1 MANRTEN
8 LGEKYIPYV
17 PPGQTPAEATLQAYL
32 LGIFLGMIFAAAN
45 AYLGLY
51 VGMTVSASI
60 PAAVI
65 SMAILR
71 QLMKRGTILEN
82 NIVQT
87 IASTGESLAAGV
99 IFTIPAFFIW
109 NAARPDISIPSLVK
123 IGYIIILGGVLGTL
137 GMIPLRRYLI
147 KREHGVLPYPEGTA
161 CAEVLIAGEK
171 GGAQAKKVLW
181 GVLAGGTYKLA
192 LGFGVWIEN
201 LVWRL
206 PAPQKAYFGVDA
218 IPALLGVGYILGP
231 RTAAVLLAGG
241 ALGSLVLVPV
251 IAFFG
256 AETTHAIFPSTS
268 DLIATMTGDQ
278 IHSVYVRYIGAG
290 AVTMGGILSLLKILP
305 ALGKSLSGALRNLG
319 QRKSE
324 PTAEPV
330 RTDRDL
336 PNWLVVSGSIL
347 VALLVWIITPATP
360 LIAVLVIVFG
370 FIFIMVSSRIV
381 GIVGSSSNPVSGMT
395 IATLLGTAVLFVNIG
410 FIGVS
415 GMISALMVG
424 AVVCIAVCA
433 AGDMSQDLKTGF
445 LVGATP
451 WKQQIAEFAGVL
463 SAALIVG
470 AVVFLLNH
478 AYGFVQTAE
487 HPTPLLAPQ
496 ANIMAILIEGVMEAK
511 LPWDLI
517 FFGMF
522 LALIVECFAVPT
534 LAFAVGLYLPVGL
547 SAAIMVGGL
556 VRYFMNRYR
565 ERRSIE
571 VAGEDHGILY
581 SSGLIAGEA
590 LVGIGLA
597 VVVAVGVKN
606 MAFAEGWLGSAALFV
621 TIPIYLVLI
630 YSLWRAAK

>member
-1 MANRTEN
+1 MTEQTRTN
-8 LGEKYIPYV
+8 GDNFIPYV
-17 PPGQTPAEATLQAYL
+17 THDKKLPESTLQAYV
-32 LGIFLGMIFAAAN
+32 LGIILGMVFAAAN

-71 QLMKRGTILEN
+71 QIMKRGTILEN

-109 NAARPDISIPSLVK
+109 HATRPDIAIPSLLK
-123 IGYIIILGGVLGTL
+123 IGYLILLGGILGTL

-147 KREHGVLPYPEGTA
+147 KREHGILPYPEGTA

-181 GVLAGGTYKLA
+181 GVLTGGIYKLA
-192 LGFGVWIEN
+192 LGLGIWTKDLIWQ
-201 LVWRL
+201 LS
-206 PAPQKAYFGVDA
+206 APKRAYFGVDA

-231 RTAAVLLAGG
+231 RTSAVLLAGG

-256 AETTHAIFPSTS
+256 AETTHAIFPSTRE
-268 DLIATMTGDQ
+268 LISAMTGED

-305 ALGKSLSGALRNLG
+305 ALGKSLFSGLRGLG
-319 QRKSE
+319 QKKIEKSSE
-324 PTAEPV
+324 QV

-336 PNWLVVSGSIL
+336 PNWFVVGGSIL
-347 VALLVWIITPATP
+347 VALLVWIMTPATP
-360 LIAVLVIVFG
+360 LIAALVIVFG
-370 FIFIMVSSRIV
+370 FIFILVSSRIV

-395 IATLLGTAVLFVNIG
+395 IATLLGTALLFVNIG

-415 GMISALMVG
+415 GMVAALMVG

-451 WKQQIAEFAGVL
+451 WKQQVAEFAGVL
-463 SAALIVG
+463 SAAIIVG
-470 AVVFLLNH
+470 AVV
-478 AYGFVQTAE
+478 
-487 HPTPLLAPQ
+487 
-496 ANIMAILIEGVMEAK
+496 
-511 LPWDLI
+511 
-517 FFGMF
+517 
-522 LALIVECFAVPT
+522 
-534 LAFAVGLYLPVGL
+534 
-547 SAAIMVGGL
+547 
-556 VRYFMNRYR
+556 
-565 ERRSIE
+565 
-571 VAGEDHGILY
+571 
-581 SSGLIAGEA
+581 
-590 LVGIGLA
+590 
-597 VVVAVGVKN
+597 
-606 MAFAEGWLGSAALFV
+606 
-621 TIPIYLVLI
+621 
-630 YSLWRAAK
+630 

>member
-1 MANRTEN
+1 MTEQTKRA
-8 LGEKYIPYV
+8 GDSFIPYV
-17 PPGQTPAEATLQAYL
+17 THEKKLPESTLQAYV
-32 LGIFLGMIFAAAN
+32 LGIILGMVFAAAN

-71 QLMKRGTILEN
+71 QIMKRGTILEN

-109 NAARPDISIPSLVK
+109 HATRPEIEIPSLLK
-123 IGYIIILGGVLGTL
+123 IGYLILLGGILGTL

-171 GGAQAKKVLW
+171 GGKQAKKVLW
-181 GVLAGGTYKLA
+181 GVLTGGIYKLA
-192 LGFGVWIEN
+192 LGLGIWIKD
-201 LVWRL
+201 LTWWL
-206 PAPQKAYFGVDA
+206 PAPKRAYFGVEA

-241 ALGSLVLVPV
+241 ALGSLVLVPL

-268 DLIATMTGDQ
+268 ELISAMSGED

-305 ALGKSLSGALRNLG
+305 ALGKSLFAGLRGLG
-319 QRKSE
+319 QKKTEE
-324 PTAEPV
+324 PGETV
-330 RTDRDL
+330 RTNRDL
-336 PNWLVVSGSIL
+336 PNWFVVAGSIL
-347 VALLVWIITPATP
+347 VALLVWIMTPATP
-360 LIAVLVIVFG
+360 LIAALVIVFG
-370 FIFIMVSSRIV
+370 FIFILVSSRIV

-395 IATLLGTAVLFVNIG
+395 IATLLGTALLFVNIG
-410 FIGVS
+410 FVGVS
-415 GMISALMVG
+415 GMVTALMVG

-463 SAALIVG
+463 SAAVIVG
-470 AVVFLLNH
+470 AVVFLLNN
-478 AYGFVQTAE
+478 AYGFVQTPE
-487 HPTPLLAPQ
+487 HPNPLLAPQ

-522 LALIVECFAVPT
+522 LALVVECFAVPT

-547 SAAIMVGGL
+547 SAAIMVGGI
-556 VRYFMNRYR
+556 VKYAVNRYQ
-565 ERRSIE
+565 EKRSIK
-571 VAGEDHGILY
+571 VTGEDHGILY

-590 LVGIGLA
+590 LVGIALA
-597 VVVAVGVKN
+597 IVVAIGVKN
-606 MAFAEGWLGSAALFV
+606 MAFADGWLGSATVLIS
-621 TIPIYLVLI
+621 IPIYCLLI
-630 YSLWRAAK
+630 YSLWKAAK